1 MNWGQF
7 KDYVSQLFL
16 VGIVVASWSLTQEV
30 AVRTLLMTNIFS
42 NCIQSIQRL
51 KLFVI
56 KIQQIQ

>member
-7 KDYVSQLFL
+7 NDYLSQLFL
-16 VGIVVASWSLTQEV
+16 VGIVVASWSLAQEV